1 MILHSTNKY
10 IYNMKNDNIRFVY
23 CRFYFYRHL
32 ASEGVLCDNY
42 KYVIILSEILLPMH
56 KAL

>member
-1 MILHSTNKY
+1 
-10 IYNMKNDNIRFVY
+10 MKNDNIRFVY

-32 ASEGVLCDNY
+32 VLEGLLCDNY
-42 KYVIILSEILLPMH
+42 RYVIILSESLLPMH